1 MLTKTFRAKMALA
14 GAFGLA
20 FSLAMTPPL
29 AEAGN
34 HSNKAKGNK
43 QEQEWL
49 YGQNQGQ
56 GNSGNSGN
64 SDEELIQRGA
74 EVLTE
79 AFLTDSERRIIRESF
94 SGGYPEGFQKPKP
107 IPPGIQKKLAR
118 GGTMPPGIA
127 KTRMPDSV
135 LSRLPRREGQ
145 EILFI
150 DDDVYLIQKSTEL
163 ILDVLENV
171 L

>member
-1 MLTKTFRAKMALA
+1 MLTKTFRAKLALA

-20 FSLAMTPPL
+20 LSLAVTPTL

-34 HSNKAKGNK
+34 HKNKNKGNG
-43 QEQEWL
+43 QEQEL
-49 YGQNQGQ
+49 LD
-56 GNSGNSGN
+56 GNSRGNSAS

-74 EVLTE
+74 EILTE
-79 AFLTDSERRIIRESF
+79 AFLTDGERRIIRDSF
-94 SGGYPEGFQKPKP
+94 SGGYPDGFQKPKP
-107 IPPGIQKKLAR
+107 IPPGIKKKLAR

-135 LSRLPRREGQ
+135 LNRLPRRDGE